1 MAEWGLAPD
10 YIASNWTDE
19 LLDLMIAKLVVR
31 KNKLVEAVKGG
42 NPNQA
47 VSDIELFRQMGDNV
61 KWEHK

>member
-1 MAEWGLAPD
+1 
-10 YIASNWTDE
+10 
-19 LLDLMIAKLVVR
+19 MIAKLVVR